1 MQKPVKVIRGAM
13 SQKEAIKKARRKVG
27 TPYKSYHNWVM
38 YVPWKCSDPDGPT
51 TEVRRTTKS
60 DIYQIRANYLAST
73 ALFLMDF
80 NSEQMT
86 EGYYRIDNLCD
97 KARYCGFIPAEELL
111 KEAIWVIS
119 NMKELDDE

>member
-1 MQKPVKVIRGAM
+1 MQKPVKVIRGVM

-38 YVPWKCSDPDGPT
+38 CVPWKCSDPDGPT
-51 TEVRRTTKS
+51 TEVRCWDKKEVF
-60 DIYQIRANYLAST
+60 QVRANYVASI
-73 ALFLMDF
+73 ALYFMDF
-80 NSEQMT
+80 THDQIQ
-86 EGYYRIDNLCD
+86 EGHSRIDYLTYNPYSD
-97 KARYCGFIPAEELL
+97 FVNAETLL